1 MNSVTAAV
9 SARLVL
15 CAAPDQACA
24 QMLARTL
31 VNEQWVACANLLP
44 GMLSIYRWQGEVHED
59 AEVQLIL
66 KTDSQHLAGMQ
77 ARLREL
83 HPYQTP
89 EILVLAVDEGDKEY
103 LAWLS
108 ASLR

>member
-1 MNSVTAAV
+1 MNSVTPAIA
-9 SARLVL
+9 ARLVL
-15 CAAPDQACA
+15 CTAPDQTCA

-31 VNEQWVACANLLP
+31 VHEQWVACANLLP
-44 GMLSIYRWQGEVHED
+44 GMLSVYRWEGAVQEEP
-59 AEVQLIL
+59 EVQLIF
-66 KTDSQHLAGMQ
+66 KTDTQHLAGMQ

-89 EILVLAVDEGDKEY
+89 EILVLAVEEGDKEY
-103 LAWLS
+103 LTWLS